1 MTSEARKMG
10 IVTRLLNYLAHE
22 AKISKEDMYRIVDGC
37 DTNDDGY
44 ISVAEIYELLH
55 EYVRMVRK

>member
-1 MTSEARKMG
+1 MG
-10 IVTRLLNYLAHE
+10 IVSRLLNYLAHE
-22 AKISKEDMYRIVDGC
+22 VKISKEDMYRIVDGC

-44 ISVAEIYELLH
+44 IAIAEIYELLH

>member
-1 MTSEARKMG
+1 MG

-22 AKISKEDMYRIVDGC
+22 VKISKEDMYRIVDGC

-44 ISVAEIYELLH
+44 ISIAEIYELLH